1 MNYITNHLLTDK
13 QDCEGRK
20 TMDMNKIIRGILYT
34 ALSCAIIV
42 AVNYISAMVRGV
54 PVHYDWILIAIESV
68 AIGLIMLFGP
78 DAAQRKKNRER
89 LIRRFTRE

>member
-1 MNYITNHLLTDK
+1 
-13 QDCEGRK
+13 
-20 TMDMNKIIRGILYT
+20 
-34 ALSCAIIV
+34 
-42 AVNYISAMVRGV
+42 MVRGV